1 MAPGSPQGEEA
12 AGELEIEVRD
22 SVAARDVLRVSVQ
35 STAEISEVVEELSE
49 EEEEESEYSELSSEL
64 DTEPEEVGGQLPY
77 E

>member
-1 MAPGSPQGEEA
+1 MAPGSPQGKEA

-35 STAEISEVVEELSE
+35 STADISEVVEELS

-64 DTEPEEVGGQLPY
+64 DTEPEEVGGQLLY